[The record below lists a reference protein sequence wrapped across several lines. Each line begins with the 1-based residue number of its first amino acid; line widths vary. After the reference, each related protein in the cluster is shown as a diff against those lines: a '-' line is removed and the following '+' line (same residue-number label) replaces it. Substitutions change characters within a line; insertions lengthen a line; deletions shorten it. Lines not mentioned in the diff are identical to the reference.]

1 MIRNTFKEEEMP
13 YGILQTFGLT
23 REMIEDLPLHVL
35 QQISKGQ
42 RSPVLPICITDE
54 TGNIIRSRTRFS
66 LIRNEGGK
74 VDVLFYPQLQHSNL
88 SQFTKEQQTRLLA
101 GKAIIYEMPSNKG
114 KDMKA
119 FHQID
124 SDTGQVLSVPT
135 PVIGRNIQLI
145 TDEFHLSNPE
155 LNCLRNGDLLTISLQ
170 DEIITIGIDLNEPTG
185 IRLSEGDEQRWR
197 QQSRREW
204 GKHNF
209 GCFGCWTMD
218 EEGNLDYVH
227 EEDYTEEMWD
237 ELKRKGEKRAGQTHK
252 I

>member
-1 MIRNTFKEEEMP
+1 MTRNTFKEEEMP
-13 YGILQTFGLT
+13 YGILLTFGLT

-66 LIRNEGGK
+66 LIRNEEGK

-101 GKAIIYEMPSNKG
+101 GKAIINEMPSNKG
-114 KDMKA
+114 KDMMA

-209 GCFGCWTMD
+209 GCFGCWMMD
-218 EEGNLDYVH
+218 EEGNLDYIR

-237 ELKRKGEKRAGQTHK
+237 ELKKKGEKRAGQAHK